1 MMLDMIPRKRNE
13 NRVLEILLKVFLV
26 IGIVAGLCV
35 IAKIIYDKS
44 RPQQYV
50 LLRSRRL
57 DFDDDLCCCCDDDS
71 CDEDV
76 CEGDETAKPTPAPK
90 DENDEI

>member
-1 MMLDMIPRKRNE
+1 MMLDMIPRNRNE

-35 IAKIIYDKS
+35 IAKIIYDKFV
-44 RPQQYV
+44 RNNMCYCEADDF
-50 LLRSRRL
+50 

-76 CEGDETAKPTPAPK
+76 CEGDIVGEAATGSE